1 MKLEHIL
8 EDWTNYHAPAKV
20 ASGGDIM
27 AISSRVGFDGDV
39 DNTQKQFEKEFLES
53 VYLAGEKGYKPKEEL
68 SYTLKNK
75 LRVLINKDMVIYKDG
90 RFYIT
95 DLGKTWFEAFDQD
108 DKQELFSKQMLQ
120 ATGGS
125 MTGIATS

>member
-20 ASGGDIM
+20 ASGGDVM
-27 AISSRVGFDGDV
+27 AVSSKIGFDGEI
-39 DNTQKQFEKEFLES
+39 DNTQKQFELDFLEQ
-53 VYLAGEKGYKPKEEL
+53 VYLAGEKGYKPTEQL

-75 LRVLINKDMVIYKDG
+75 LRVLINKDMLIYKNG
-90 RFYIT
+90 VFFIT
-95 DLGKTWFEAFDQD
+95 DLGKTWYESFEG
-108 DKQELFSKQMLQ
+108 DKKDEILSKQMLQ